1 MSEAF
6 RDPNAFEAGEVIV
19 VRFADPGWTP
29 LFSRAGA
36 IVMEVGGLMC
46 HAAVVARELGIPAVF
61 GVTRATSELPDGTLV
76 EVDADAGTITS
87 I

>member
-1 MSEAF
+1 
-6 RDPNAFEAGEVIV
+6 VIV

-29 LFSRAGA
+29 LFSRAGG

-61 GVTRATSELPDGTLV
+61 GASGATTELPEGALV
-76 EVDADAGTITS
+76 EVDADAGTVTVR
-87 I
+87 